1 MCELLYILFKVLR
14 GLRALGVLIMIQKQA
29 TTFTVPAWGRF
40 HKELGQ
46 GDTENVGLVLSYYE

>member
-46 GDTENVGLVLSYYE
+46 GDTENV